1 MFRFMFLLAMS
12 LVALALSSIAVANEG
27 MVRKST
33 VTGVTVTITPTDL
46 RSTEPLKFKVV
57 LDTHSQDLS
66 DDLMKTASLV
76 DSVGT
81 RYLPVAWEGAA
92 PGGHHREGVLVFPSI
107 NTASTDIEL
116 RLQRAGEAAPRV
128 FRWQLTN

>member
-1 MFRFMFLLAMS
+1 MSRFTFLLAIG
-12 LVALALSSIAVANEG
+12 LVALALGGIAVANEA

-33 VTGVTVTITPTDL
+33 IYGVTVTITPADL
-46 RSTEPLKFKVV
+46 RSMEALKFKVV
-57 LDTHSQDLS
+57 LDTHSQELS
-66 DDLMKTASLV
+66 DDLFKTALLV
-76 DSVGT
+76 DSAGT

-107 NTASTDIEL
+107 KAASTDIEL
-116 RLQRAGEAAPRV
+116 RLQRTGEAAPRV